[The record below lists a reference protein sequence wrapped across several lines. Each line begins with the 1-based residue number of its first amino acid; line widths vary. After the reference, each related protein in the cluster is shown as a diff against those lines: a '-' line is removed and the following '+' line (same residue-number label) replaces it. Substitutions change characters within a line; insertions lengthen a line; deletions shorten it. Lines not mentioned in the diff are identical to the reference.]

1 MSNNPKM
8 KEVVI
13 IGGGHGQSLI
23 CQSIKDIPDIHITAI
38 VTVADDGGST
48 GRLRALFHL
57 PAMGDIRNVLLA
69 LSDDQQGILTALMNY
84 RFVEVDG
91 STNNETDVLGHNL
104 GNLIFTALAN
114 TTHSFEESI
123 RILSELLHTVGDVL
137 PVTEQIVTLNALM
150 EDGTRVRGEKN
161 IPTMVNTI
169 SRVFYDVPV
178 KANINAVN
186 AILNA
191 DVIIYGIGSLYTS
204 ILPNVIIPEI
214 TDALVHCNAP
224 KIYFCNAMTQPGETD
239 GYTMEDHV
247 HALESH
253 HCPLDTVVM
262 ANDMIPDHIIGRYL
276 DQHSIVVKATSA
288 FHPYTLVQESLLRFD
303 HDLVRHDPLK
313 VKKVMEYLLNTVV
326 QP

>member
-1 MSNNPKM
+1 MSNKQ

-23 CQSIKDIPDIHITAI
+23 CKSIKDIPDIHVTAI

-48 GRLRALFHL
+48 GRLRTLFHL

-69 LSDDQQGILTALMNY
+69 LSNDQNGILTALMNY
-84 RFVEVDG
+84 RFTEENG
-91 STNNETDVLGHNL
+91 STTNETDVLGHNL

-123 RILSELLHTVGDVL
+123 RILSDLLHTVGDVL

-178 KANINAVN
+178 HANINAVQ

-214 TDALVHCNAP
+214 TDALVHCHAP

-262 ANDMIPDHIIGRYL
+262 ANDDIPEYILDRYL
-276 DQHSIVVKATSA
+276 DQHSIRVKATSSS
-288 FHPYTLVQESLLRFD
+288 HPYSLIQSSLLTFD
-303 HDLVRHDPLK
+303 HDLVRHDPTK
-313 VKKVMEYLLNTVV
+313 VKMVMEQLLHAVV
-326 QP
+326 QS